1 MKSDPLPSWN
11 DTKPKKNIFD
21 YVNLVIDKTSPDFI
35 KPSERIVTIDND
47 GTLWSEKPFY
57 FQFQF
62 AMDRIKA
69 IAPDHPEWKDDPL
82 FNAAIEND
90 INKIAGSG
98 KEGLIKLLLASHSGM
113 TTVEFENSVTE
124 WINTAKH
131 PKTNKL
137 YKEMVFLP
145 MLELLEYLKEN
156 DFIIYI
162 VSGGGIE
169 FMRAWVEEVYS
180 IPPERVMGSSIK
192 VKFEMRDEGPVL
204 LRLPEINFVDD
215 NEGKPVGIHQFI
227 GNIPAVSVGNS
238 DGDLE
243 MMQWTA
249 SGKGKKFML
258 YIHHTDDVREWAY
271 DKDSYVGRFDKGLVE
286 AAKNGWTVVDMKND
300 WKVIFP
306 FDK

>member
-238 DGDLE
+238 DGDLQVKE
-243 MMQWTA
+243 KNSCCTSIIQMM
-249 SGKGKKFML
+249 
-258 YIHHTDDVREWAY
+258 
-271 DKDSYVGRFDKGLVE
+271 
-286 AAKNGWTVVDMKND
+286 
-300 WKVIFP
+300 
-306 FDK
+306 